1 GMLVIGRIDIGS
13 RCFIGTH
20 SALGINAKMEDDSYL
35 DDMSLFPEGAVM
47 KSGEARRGSPA
58 EPAEVNLPRIN
69 EDRARGKHPLLF
81 GLAHFLVSGV
91 VGALTLLS
99 AVPPLAL
106 VLGAYLLFGLAG
118 AIVAGVAAIPL
129 GIVSFCLTVAG
140 IKALLMRRTKP
151 GVYPVES
158 WFYVRRCAADRLVAN
173 STQLLSTIFTT
184 IYLPPWLRLLGAKIG
199 KGAEI
204 ATVT

>member
-1 GMLVIGRIDIGS
+1 RGR
-13 RCFIGTH
+13 
-20 SALGINAKMEDDSYL
+20 NAKRKAGSSRS
-35 DDMSLFPEGAVM
+35 DMSLFPGGGVR
-47 KSGEARRGSPA
+47 KGGGARRGSPA
-58 EPAEVNLPRIN
+58 EPAEVNLPCIN

-140 IKALLMRRTKP
+140 IKALLMRRT
-151 GVYPVES
+151 
-158 WFYVRRCAADRLVAN
+158 
-173 STQLLSTIFTT
+173 
-184 IYLPPWLRLLGAKIG
+184 
-199 KGAEI
+199 
-204 ATVT
+204 